1 MDGQMMDK
9 QWMMDETN
17 EWMVVDEQ
25 IGGADQLMGVVA
37 RGWMDG
43 WTQKNEQFVDEQVV
57 VK

>member
-1 MDGQMMDK
+1 MGAL
-9 QWMMDETN
+9 MDETN

>member
-1 MDGQMMDK
+1 MGALMD
-9 QWMMDETN
+9 

-43 WTQKNEQFVDEQVV
+43 WMDGHRRMNSLLMNK
-57 VK
+57 